1 MADKRIT
8 ELNELT
14 SLADADELLVS
25 DNSASETKKISVTNF
40 KTAMPGGG
48 GGGGTMS
55 SFNIKGDSGTTQAIT
70 NNDTIDIDGGTG
82 IDTVGVAGDKI
93 TISIDSTVATTTYVD
108 TAVAGEDTLAE
119 MNDTTIASI
128 ADDDFLVYDTTGTAW
143 KNLTPA
149 NARTALGVDAAGVD
163 NSTNVTLAGT
173 PDYLTISGQVITRVQ
188 IDLTADV
195 TGDLPVLEG
204 GTGSS
209 TAAGARTNLGLGS
222 LAVLSSVATTNIGA
236 ATLVTAAET
245 IGTNNNDT
253 TLPTSAAVKAYAD
266 SVAGGANYVTL
277 TVTVVDDGSSS
288 QNVFAFDGTAIKT
301 STHVRNV
308 LHLQK
313 GVRYRF
319 DQAAVTN
326 GTHPLRFSTTADGTW
341 NSGSD
346 YTGAANGVT
355 VAGVTPG
362 SAGAY
367 TEIEVKQNA
376 PDILF
381 IYCANHAGMGGGSDS
396 EKAPVYTTDHG
407 GWCAIIGNR
416 TASHGERLIVDST
429 AASRTITLP
438 ASPAFGNWVRIID
451 GSGNT
456 ATNVM
461 TVARNGS
468 NINGNNTDMTV
479 NTNRAGFGL
488 VYYEATNG
496 WILIEV

>member
-1 MADKRIT
+1 MA
-8 ELNELT
+8 
-14 SLADADELLVS
+14 
-25 DNSASETKKISVTNF
+25 
-40 KTAMPGGG
+40 
-48 GGGGTMS
+48 
-55 SFNIKGDSGTTQAIT
+55 
-70 NNDTIDIDGGTG
+70 
-82 IDTVGVAGDKI
+82 
-93 TISIDSTVATTTYVD
+93 
-108 TAVAGEDTLAE
+108 
-119 MNDTTIASI
+119 
-128 ADDDFLVYDTTGTAW
+128 
-143 KNLTPA
+143 
-149 NARTALGVDAAGVD
+149 
-163 NSTNVTLAGT
+163 
-173 PDYLTISGQVITRVQ
+173 
-188 IDLTADV
+188 ADV

-266 SVAGGANYVTL
+266 SVAGGANYVSIA
-277 TVTVVDDGSSS
+277 VTVVDDGSSS

-355 VAGVTPG
+355 VAGTPG

-381 IYCANHAGMGGGSDS
+381 IYCANHAGMGGGYDS

-416 TASHGERLIVDST
+416 TASHGERLIIDST

-438 ASPAFGNWVRIID
+438 ASPAFGNWVKIID